1 MLKAT
6 QSKPLQAASRS
17 KTVAAALALQLERLL
32 LLVRALRPTDSKAR
46 EIIWASLRRR
56 VLRRWMVDDDDARR
70 AYEIDTQRY
79 QDWIGRFD
87 KLTRSDEEAILHHVA
102 ETELPV
108 PLVVFLFDAVSAQFA
123 AASIQHLRKQL
134 LSRFD
139 ALLCFSRDCRTKDV
153 VSARKAVAGDT
164 RFTVSSELDSRAD
177 EFLAERDCI
186 LLAEGG
192 VLLRE
197 HALYMFV
204 LAAGERHR
212 CLIYSDEDHLD
223 THGLRRKPR
232 FKPTFSPELL
242 HRLSYLGPCAFLRGV
257 DFDASEWLCRDGGVT
272 RCIDR
277 FAKELGRDGVESLP
291 FVLYHDAR
299 RCRPR
304 PESVEEISL
313 PEKDLPPVSIII
325 PTKDKLEFLEPC
337 LASIESRTRY
347 PRAKIEIVVV
357 DNGSK
362 DPATLG
368 YLGHAAARGEIRL
381 LRDAEAFNYSRINN
395 FAASH
400 SKGDVLVFLNND
412 TTIDEPRWLEFLVS
426 QAMQEDVG
434 AVGAKLLYPDR
445 TVQFAGTIV
454 GLYGVADHAHVGL
467 REDDG
472 GYCGVANVTREVT
485 ALTGACL
492 ALRRKIFEEVGGFDT
507 ALAVGCSDVLL
518 CAELTARGYRNL
530 CLGLPLLIHHES
542 KTRGRDDTQEKKER
556 ALEEGRYLRS
566 RYKQLF
572 QNDPYY
578 SPNLSYDRP
587 YDLAFPPR
595 RQKPWRRHLR
605 ARGKLRILILGA
617 TNGMSKGLPAVLR
630 LQATHM
636 ARLGHEVF
644 IAEPC
649 FDRGVAYEGCKLVQ
663 LKHSAEAAVYAVE
676 NDVDCIMALT
686 DPYFSVVRW
695 IGNWPSCVLCDYDY
709 LDSSFYSNSEEWRR
723 REAARKFY
731 FGIADHAFAISSA
744 VPADMKREGEMK
756 IISVG
761 NSHLTPWSTALSSN
775 RERTCGARR
784 WQGKVV
790 MLNVCR
796 GSHGGSHHREIS
808 KYAAFAKKLRAA
820 SPGFADRFEFVLC
833 VGALTDVGE
842 REATHL
848 SVFSNVNHQELIDIY
863 AAADIYVSCDQ
874 EGGYN
879 LGFEQALALGL
890 PVVTVEAAT
899 DQFEIIPSDDASL
912 MIAAP
917 EALVEQV
924 LSGRLLQERTP
935 KLRTWE
941 KPLSEFAAALEE
953 ACRLQ
958 GA

>member
-1 MLKAT
+1 MTTA
-6 QSKPLQAASRS
+6 P
-17 KTVAAALALQLERLL
+17 KT
-32 LLVRALRPTDSKAR
+32 P
-46 EIIWASLRRR
+46 
-56 VLRRWMVDDDDARR
+56 
-70 AYEIDTQRY
+70 
-79 QDWIGRFD
+79 
-87 KLTRSDEEAILHHVA
+87 TRSNTSREAV
-102 ETELPV
+102 
-108 PLVVFLFDAVSAQFA
+108 
-123 AASIQHLRKQL
+123 
-134 LSRFD
+134 
-139 ALLCFSRDCRTKDV
+139 
-153 VSARKAVAGDT
+153 
-164 RFTVSSELDSRAD
+164 
-177 EFLAERDCI
+177 ERG
-186 LLAEGG
+186 A
-192 VLLRE
+192 
-197 HALYMFV
+197 
-204 LAAGERHR
+204 
-212 CLIYSDEDHLD
+212 
-223 THGLRRKPR
+223 
-232 FKPTFSPELL
+232 
-242 HRLSYLGPCAFLRGV
+242 
-257 DFDASEWLCRDGGVT
+257 
-272 RCIDR
+272 
-277 FAKELGRDGVESLP
+277 
-291 FVLYHDAR
+291 
-299 RCRPR
+299 
-304 PESVEEISL
+304 
-313 PEKDLPPVSIII
+313 
-325 PTKDKLEFLEPC
+325 
-337 LASIESRTRY
+337 
-347 PRAKIEIVVV
+347 
-357 DNGSK
+357 
-362 DPATLG
+362 
-368 YLGHAAARGEIRL
+368 IRL
-381 LRDAEAFNYSRINN
+381 LRDAETFNYSRLNN
-395 FAASH
+395 LGVSH

-412 TTIDEPRWLEFLVS
+412 TTVDEPRWLEFLVS

-472 GYCGVANVTREVT
+472 GYCGVANVTREVA

-530 CLGLPLLIHHES
+530 CLGKPLLIHHES

-566 RYKQLF
+566 RYKRLF

-587 YDLAFPPR
+587 YDIAFPPR

-605 ARGKLRILILGA
+605 AGGKLRILILCA

-644 IAEPC
+644 IAEPR
-649 FDRGVAYEGCKLVQ
+649 FHQGVAYEGCKLVQ
-663 LKHSAEAAVYAVE
+663 LSHAAEAAVYAVE
-676 NDVDCIMALT
+676 NDVDCILALT

-695 IGNWPSCVLCDYDY
+695 IGNWPSCVLCDYGY
-709 LDSSFYSNSEEWRR
+709 PNSSSYSNSEEWRR
-723 REAARKFY
+723 REAERKFC

-744 VPADMKREGEMK
+744 VPANMKREGELK

-761 NSHLTPWSTALSSN
+761 NSHLTPWSTALLSN
-775 RERTCGARR
+775 RERTRGARR

-790 MLNVCR
+790 MLNVSR

-808 KYAAFAKKLRAA
+808 KYAALAEQLRAA
-820 SPGFADRFEFVLC
+820 SPGFVDSFEFVLC
-833 VGALTDVGE
+833 VRGITDVGE

-874 EGGYN
+874 EDGYN
-879 LGFEQALALGL
+879 LGIEQALALGL
-890 PVVTVEAAT
+890 PVVTVEVAAH
-899 DQFEIIPSDDASL
+899 QFEITPSDDASS
-912 MIAAP
+912 MVTAP

-924 LSGRLLQERTP
+924 LSGQLLQERTP

-941 KPLSEFAAALEE
+941 KPLTEFAAAIED